1 MWTWLAERHGRAI
14 GLLVAQPPPEAGW
27 IAGMT
32 SRSPAAY
39 LQTMFIQPEDRGT
52 GVGAALVRALHAR
65 LDAGGVSVTL
75 LHHSQVNPLSGP
87 FWNRMGYRPLWTSWE
102 ARPARALR

>member
-1 MWTWLAERHGRAI
+1 
-14 GLLVAQPPPEAGW
+14 
-27 IAGMT
+27 MT

-65 LDAGGVSVTL
+65 LDAAGVAVTL